1 MKTGWQKIWGKWYYL
16 GSANDGAMKTGWQ
29 KINGKWYYF
38 GGEQDG
44 SMKSNVWVG
53 DYYLDNSGVWSKTK
67 KSK

>member
-1 MKTGWQKIWGKWYYL
+1 MV
-16 GSANDGAMKTGWQ
+16 DKTGWQ

>member
-1 MKTGWQKIWGKWYYL
+1 MVPIFLK
-16 GSANDGAMKTGWQ
+16 GSAIVDKTGWQ

>member
-1 MKTGWQKIWGKWYYL
+1 MVPIFLKGSAIVDKTGWE
-16 GSANDGAMKTGWQ
+16 
-29 KINGKWYYF
+29 KINDKWYYF

-44 SMKSNVWVG
+44 SMNSNVWVG